1 MLCTGNIW
9 SGAKSIRSDGAL
21 LLPLIVSVFPAIQSA
36 NELYRV
42 GCTPQGLGH
51 ALKKSKLRG
60 SPSPHALESNADD

>member
-21 LLPLIVSVFPAIQSA
+21 LLPFIASDFPAIGSA
-36 NELYRV
+36 DELCRV
-42 GCTPQGLGH
+42 SRTPQGLGR

-60 SPSPHALESNADD
+60 LTFTPRFGK